1 MTHSF
6 PARRFSVLLSTLAPR
21 SLPSQARQPD
31 LRHVRASVST
41 GGVPPVDDVTR
52 RLRALRIRVD
62 CLFGPRL
69 WLAGISP
76 SAGGRHGSS
85 TQVATPIFSAGE
97 RRCPR
102 RGDSAAVA
110 ERSRRKGGRDR
121 KRTLMNSSQ

>member
-62 CLFGPRL
+62 CLFGPRR

-76 SAGGRHGSS
+76 STGGRHGRSEEHTS
-85 TQVATPIFSAGE
+85 ELQSLLRISY
-97 RRCPR
+97 
-102 RGDSAAVA
+102 AVFCL
-110 ERSRRKGGRDR
+110 K
-121 KRTLMNSSQ
+121 KKTNKLM